1 MPTLTLESPTVRAA
15 HSAADI
21 RSWIVGEL
29 ARSMNMNVSSIDPC
43 APLQSLGVDSLAAI
57 GMSGGLAAFLGR
69 DVPATLMWDYDSI
82 DAIAH
87 ALAAEDEDEPELAPA
102 TPPGVVKLRA
112 QSTRPPIF
120 CFPGLSGQGDMF
132 ALVAAHLAADQPC
145 FGLDVPE
152 VSDDGQP
159 LTTVEQMATIM
170 QHRLRLVQPQGPYH
184 LVGYS
189 LGGFL
194 AYEAAQQL
202 TAAGESVATLAILD
216 TFTPS
221 GRVFRPRWQRLAL
234 HAWFLLTR
242 DNRRL
247 RLRDVTKR
255 RAKRARPDNSPSG
268 DRQNTGEVSS
278 LDRRRQAAASYQPR
292 PYCGGLTL
300 LRATQRPRYN
310 VFFKMDSTNGWGP
323 LCRGD
328 VHLIDVPGNHMNL
341 IDASHAPTTA
351 EAIMRGI

>member
-1 MPTLTLESPTVRAA
+1 M
-15 HSAADI
+15 HSAAEV

-29 ARSMNMNVSSIDPC
+29 AKSMNMNSSSIDPY

-57 GMSGGLAAFLGR
+57 GMTGGLAAFLGR

-87 ALAAEDEDEPELAPA
+87 ALAGPDEDAPEPAPA
-102 TPPGVVKLRA
+102 MPHGVVTLRA
-112 QSTRPPIF
+112 QGARSPIF
-120 CFPGLSGQGDMF
+120 CFPGLSGEAEMF
-132 ALVAAHLAADQPC
+132 ALVAKHLAAEQPC

-152 VSDDGQP
+152 VGQEGQP

-170 QHRLRLVQPQGPYH
+170 QHRLRLVQPRGPYH

-202 TAAGESVATLAILD
+202 TAAGESVASLAILD

-221 GRVFRPRWQRLAL
+221 GRVFRPRWQRLAM
-234 HAWFLLTR
+234 HAWFQITR

-247 RLRDVTKR
+247 RLRDWTKR
-255 RAKRARPDNSPSG
+255 RTRRPKTYNSPSG
-268 DRQNTGEVSS
+268 APQGAGEVTSVA
-278 LDRRRQAAASYQPR
+278 RRKHAAATYQPR
-292 PYCGGLTL
+292 PYPGHLTL

-323 LCRGD
+323 LCSGG
-328 VHLIDVPGNHMNL
+328 VHVIDIPGNHMNL
-341 IDASHAPTTA
+341 IDAAHAPTTA
-351 EAIMRGI
+351 EALMRELVT